1 MHQTRSNK
9 CALAVLPSVAGPD
22 SSSRLRSLISG
33 GMSDRTP
40 GDKAGEGAKR
50 PVMLRP
56 ELIRRLAAAYPS
68 IHPLDISEAV
78 KIFFAEIAAGLARG
92 ELRGFGTFE
101 PRRRKARVGRNPRT
115 GDAVEIGEKSVPFFR
130 AGKPL
135 HDRLNPEAGT
145 AAPGRRSRS

>member
-1 MHQTRSNK
+1 M
-9 CALAVLPSVAGPD
+9 LPSVAGPD
-22 SSSRLRSLISG
+22 SPSRLRSLISG

-40 GDKAGEGAKR
+40 GDKAGEGANQGAKR

-92 ELRGFGTFE
+92 DRVELRGFGTFT
-101 PRRRKARVGRNPRT
+101 PKTRRARSRPQPANRRRRRGWERNYLVFHAGRPMH
-115 GDAVEIGEKSVPFFR
+115 E
-130 AGKPL
+130 
-135 HDRLNPEAGT
+135 RLNPGAEKRT
-145 AAPGRRSRS
+145 RRSRSFARS